1 MNVSLAN
8 PALLPLTA
16 LIAAPILIHLF
27 ARSRPKS
34 MPFSSIRFIEEIV
47 RKTSRIQQPRSWLI
61 LLLRTLFFAALIG
74 VFLKPLLM
82 APNPLS
88 GDMERKNVVI
98 IIDSSASMA
107 AVEGSRTRFAAACAR
122 ASEIVSG
129 LGPGDLA
136 NIIWMRGSAAAE
148 FPTLAASKDALQQA
162 LQAARV
168 SLEPADLPGAFNRAE
183 AMLRGTKGAREVHV
197 LSDFQASNW
206 KDFPV
211 PPLPGAR
218 LVIIQAGSRE
228 VPNQALVEI
237 LPSAYKLLSGE
248 DAEFTCRVANFS
260 SQPVLRRVFLRSG
273 EITQSRDIRLQPW
286 GEGSVT
292 FVCRFAKP
300 GEQPVEFSLEEDD
313 FPFDNSRRII
323 LDVRPNLTV
332 GIAGGDAETAR
343 HWSRALESIDWI
355 RVAAANP
362 AGPFD
367 CDVLLL
373 AGWDG
378 SHAEAVKTFLGK
390 GGSVICSPAP
400 GLPLKAVDTLIGRDR
415 GAAGGIF
422 ESVRP
427 QEPDALRIANPG
439 HPTFAIFAGGESG
452 NPAGGRFSQ
461 RLSLSGAEWPGEG
474 ILMAYRDG
482 TPALAEWGRFILWN
496 ISLSKSEPK
505 WAERVEFVPFLAEL
519 ILASRRGSGAGIFGD
534 FPAGTKIS
542 REFPPDTLD
551 EEVSIIMP
559 KGEAP
564 AERAAAGSSVFT
576 SKSGLAPGLYE
587 WLSRG
592 ASAGF
597 ATVNFPAVE
606 SDLRVSESPAA
617 AIPEA
622 TSLTVGESVTA
633 LREGIPLWPWLLAFA
648 CLCILAESVVVWKTR
663 PATA

>member
-1 MNVSLAN
+1 MNLSLAN
-8 PALLPLTA
+8 PALLPFAA
-16 LIAAPILIHLF
+16 LIAAPVLIHLF
-27 ARSRPKS
+27 ARSRPRS
-34 MPFSSIRFIEEIV
+34 VPFSSIRFIEEIV

-61 LLLRTLFFAALIG
+61 LLLRTLFFAAIIG

-129 LGPGDLA
+129 LASGDLA

-148 FPTLAASKDALQQA
+148 FPTLATSKDALQQA
-162 LQAARV
+162 LQSARV

-183 AMLRGTKGAREVHV
+183 ALLRGTKGAREIHI
-197 LSDFQASNW
+197 LSDFQAANW

-211 PPLPGAR
+211 PSISGSR
-218 LVIIQAGSRE
+218 MVFIQAGSRD
-228 VPNQALVEI
+228 VPNQALLEI
-237 LPSAYKLLSGE
+237 IPSAYKVLSGE

-273 EITQSRDIRLQPW
+273 EITQTRDVRLQPW
-286 GEGSVT
+286 SEGSVT
-292 FVCRFAKP
+292 FACRFAKP
-300 GEQPVEFSLEEDD
+300 GEQPVEFSLDEDD

-323 LDVRPNLTV
+323 LDVKPNLSV
-332 GIAGGDAETAR
+332 GIAGSDTETAR
-343 HWSRALESIDWI
+343 LWSRALESIDWI
-355 RVAAANP
+355 RVAPANV

-378 SHAEAVKTFLGK
+378 SHYEAVLGFLKK

-400 GLPLKAVDTLIGRDR
+400 GLPMKVVNDLIGR
-415 GAAGGIF
+415 GPSEGVF
-422 ESVRP
+422 ENARLP
-427 QEPDALRIANPG
+427 EPDSLRLTNAS
-439 HPTFAIFAGGESG
+439 HPAFAIFGSGESG

-461 RLSLSGAEWPGEG
+461 RLGLSGAEWPGDG
-474 ILMAYRDG
+474 VLLSYRDG

-496 ISLSKSEPK
+496 INLLKSEPK

-519 ILASRRGSGAGIFGD
+519 ILASRRGSGSGAIGD

-542 REFPPDTLD
+542 RDFPHDTLD
-551 EEVSIIMP
+551 EEVTIIAHE
-559 KGEAP
+559 KELP
-564 AERAAAGSSVFT
+564 AERAASGSPAFT
-576 SKSGLAPGLYE
+576 STTPLSPGLYE
-587 WLSRG
+587 WLVRG
-592 ASAGF
+592 TNAGF
-597 ATVNFPAVE
+597 AVVNFPALE
-606 SDLRVSESPAA
+606 SDLRVSESPAS
-617 AIPEA
+617 AIPGA
-622 TSLTVGESVTA
+622 TALNVGESVTA

-648 CLCILAESVVVWKTR
+648 CICILAESLVVWKTR